1 MNVGTALSIAIGPS
15 EVRPNFVQRSSL
27 PSLSGEPLAWSEGDT
42 SSESPLL
49 ADRSSSADSIEPA
62 LWASPGSLQRT
73 LLQERSPINATARV
87 ALKQHLDAVV
97 NSAQPNSPKDLPD
110 LLISPRHYYPL
121 WCALLCTTAGLAHG
135 LSFNAAGAEDPKS
148 GLYSV
153 PVLAMLLGQLGDS
166 KITSGGVT
174 QALAGKEQQLEDCRV
189 YLAAASALQALD
201 KLKEATSDPAD
212 LALIEDA
219 RATLQAL
226 ADARKSTFL
235 SCLSPEFLVPRCEL
249 AWWRDV
255 VFGSV
260 FVAKVVPTTTVAIM
274 SGIGPLP
281 GAAKD
286 LATALPYLS
295 SAISLVTGVMHI
307 VQAAFEGKDARSLR
321 EVLLQA
327 ELGDKH
333 LFLGLLAQGLDADGV
348 VCQDLLDLLGHRN
361 RERELRALT
370 DADLTEAHS
379 WIRGIY
385 GGTSLG
391 GAVATTVLTALGGA
405 ALIGGAG
412 MSGIGLVGVALAG
425 AYMLWFGIKAYIAE
439 QAQKTHDKACRT
451 AEAVHGRD
459 ADSMPGASTAH
470 QGRTLRNIADS
481 MVARLKQEATQDPTM
496 RMLKAMGISPAAID
510 AAIHTTDGSHDP
522 ALIELI
528 VQWASQTV
536 LGSEKEAL
544 RRFYARKDV
553 PASDKLMTLEQWVA
567 QGNQPEDILQ
577 KPAEGAAWARYLA
590 KGDRMDDLGRSSL
603 TPSLIKKHWDE
614 PGFQQALSRMLGHED
629 LATLAA
635 AMTSATTK
643 KEKQAIAWDG
653 LRALRFERQRK
664 AEVRATVAGWVRD
677 GLWGNMRLSLKG
689 DLETLEHRRVLVDDY
704 GISAKKGQQTVP
716 GILAELQQH
725 ALKQPLQTDTLP
737 EFMAICKASEGDH
750 KRQLAAKV
758 RDLVDHTIRSMSGTV
773 EDAEVCTALGIQSL
787 EDLNE
792 HQVDAVLPV
801 LQQFLTVSEK
811 LRAQTL
817 AKVVASL
824 HTYPT
829 GGFPPALCRLAAL
842 RELRLRCEKVDG
854 SPSDRQ
860 NIQRALVLI
869 KPLLKQKLHTR
880 TLGAGQGGGVFGFF
894 GYTLNAKGKFI
905 EYLVKTCQGGAPT
918 PAGLSRAELQQLFGL
933 SEDPAYR
940 DALMHFT
947 NQPKQQALNNAAQ
960 FAETYALR
968 HTPGALEKALKSRS
982 PQVAR
987 NALLVQLET
996 ARQRA
1001 QASFQSFDTA
1011 ASVAALKAYFDLEA
1025 LAKRHRLE
1033 SPPLALG
1040 IDDDKLQFYR
1050 AALTWPN
1057 KTARTKNIR
1066 AMQTELEQLRQ
1077 GQAGTGN
1084 PFWSAKFLASQGA
1097 KVDNAE
1103 WAKLRKLHPEL
1114 LAKSYTYKSQVQT
1127 LNAWNR
1133 MGMAA
1138 LWQAIQKKDPS
1149 KARHWAQLQF
1159 KAWGLPIP
1167 ADLDKVLA
1175 KLKKARTAHELAVKL
1190 LDMKTDMRNHQA
1202 TSLATALLK
1211 QHPGLP
1217 QLPGEDSHSSTD
1229 DTSKSGPP
1237 HRVSNPSVRAMT
1249 I

>member
-15 EVRPNFVQRSSL
+15 EDFLNFVKR
-27 PSLSGEPLAWSEGDT
+27 PSPHLHNDEPVAWDEGDT
-42 SSESPLL
+42 SPGTPLL
-49 ADRSSSADSIEPA
+49 ADRSPSVDSIEQA
-62 LWASPGSLQRT
+62 TWASPGSLQRT
-73 LLQERSPINATARV
+73 LLQERSPINAAGRV

-110 LLISPRHYYPL
+110 LLISPRYYYPL
-121 WCALLCTTAGLAHG
+121 WFALLCTTAGLAHG

-153 PVLAMLLGQLGDS
+153 PLLATLLGQLVDS
-166 KITSGGVT
+166 YLTAGGVA
-174 QALAGKEQQLEDCRV
+174 QALAGKEQTLEDCRV
-189 YLAAASALQALD
+189 YLTATSGLQALD
-201 KLKEATSDPAD
+201 KLKEAKPDPAD
-212 LALIEDA
+212 LALIEEA

-226 ADARKSTFL
+226 ADARKSIFL
-235 SCLSPEFLVPRCEL
+235 SCLSPEFLVPRCQL

-255 VFGSV
+255 VLGSV
-260 FVAKVVPTTTVAIM
+260 FVAKIVPTTTVAIM
-274 SGIGPLP
+274 SGVGPLP
-281 GAAKD
+281 GAAKS
-286 LATALPYLS
+286 LASTLPYLS
-295 SAISLVTGVMHI
+295 SAIGMVTGVMHI
-307 VQAAFEGKDARSLR
+307 LQAVLEGKDARSLR
-321 EVLLQA
+321 AALSQA

-348 VCQDLLDLLGHRN
+348 VCQDLLDLLGQRS
-361 RERELRALT
+361 RERGLMGRV

-385 GGTSLG
+385 GGTSLS

-451 AEAVHGRD
+451 AEAVDGRD
-459 ADSMPGASTAH
+459 VQSMPGLSTAH
-470 QGRTLRNIADS
+470 QGRPLRAIAGS
-481 MVARLKQEATQDPTM
+481 MVTRLKEEATRDQAT
-496 RMLKAMGISPAAID
+496 RMLKAMGISPTAID

-536 LGSEKEAL
+536 SGSEKEAL
-544 RRFYARKDV
+544 RRFYARTDV

-567 QGNQPEDILQ
+567 LGNTPEDILQ
-577 KPAEGAAWARYLA
+577 KPAEGPAWARHLA
-590 KGDRMDDLGRSSL
+590 QGDRMGDLGRSSL

-614 PGFQQALSRMLGHED
+614 PGFQQALSRMLGHDD
-629 LATLAA
+629 LVTFAA
-635 AMTSATTK
+635 AMRSATTK
-643 KEKQAIAWDG
+643 RERQAIAWDG

-664 AEVRATVAGWVRD
+664 AEARATVAGWIRD
-677 GLWGNMRLSLKG
+677 GLWGNIRTSLKG
-689 DLETLEHRRVLVDDY
+689 DLVALEHRRVLVDDY
-704 GISAKKGQQTVP
+704 GISTKKDQQTVP
-716 GILAELQQH
+716 CILAALQQH

-737 EFMAICKASEGDH
+737 SFRAIFKASDGNH
-750 KRQLAAKV
+750 QRQLAVKV
-758 RDLVDHTIRSMSGTV
+758 RDLVERTIQSMRGTV
-773 EDAEVCTALGIQSL
+773 DAEEVCAALGIPSL
-787 EDLNE
+787 EGITE
-792 HQVDAVLPV
+792 HQVDALLPV
-801 LQQFLTVSEK
+801 LQQFFSVSEK

-842 RELRLRCEKVDG
+842 RELCLRCEKADAV
-854 SPSDRQ
+854 PADRQ

-894 GYTLNAKGKFI
+894 GYTLNGKGKFI

-918 PAGLSRAELQQLFGL
+918 PVGLSHAELRQLFEL

-947 NQPKQQALNNAAQ
+947 HQPKEQAPRHAAE
-960 FAETYALR
+960 FAEAYALQ
-968 HTPGALEKALKSRS
+968 HTPGALAKALKGRN

-987 NALLVQLET
+987 DALSDQLET

-1001 QASFQSFDTA
+1001 QASFEAFDTA

-1025 LAKRHRLE
+1025 LAKKHGVE
-1033 SPPLALG
+1033 GPPLALG
-1040 IDDDKLQFYR
+1040 IDGDRLQFYR

-1084 PFWSAKFLASQGA
+1084 PFWSAKFLKSRVGLEF
-1097 KVDNAE
+1097 KE
-1103 WAKLRKLHPEL
+1103 WEKMRKLHPEL
-1114 LAKSYTYKSQVQT
+1114 LAKSWSYKAQVQT
-1127 LNAWNR
+1127 LKAWNR
-1133 MGMAA
+1133 MSLAT

-1149 KARHWAQLQF
+1149 KVRHWAQLQF
-1159 KAWGLPIP
+1159 KAWGLPTP
-1167 ADLDKVLA
+1167 ADLDHVLA

-1190 LDMKTDMRNHQA
+1190 LEVKTDVRNHQA
-1202 TSLATALLK
+1202 TSLATTLLK
-1211 QHPGLP
+1211 QYPLP
-1217 QLPGEDSHSSTD
+1217 PQRPGEDSHSNTD
-1229 DTSKSGPP
+1229 DTSKSGLP